1 VVVSFVQFEQDRHR
15 EEFGM
20 SSFLILFMGGL
31 CLLTG
36 AYGLYTGGSPAIL
49 VVAVAFGSG
58 LIGVYIGENSRD

>member
-1 VVVSFVQFEQDRHR
+1 
-15 EEFGM
+15 M